1 MTPATSGQPGIPRR
15 TPRQERSRLMVERI
29 VDAGRQVLI
38 EHGYEGA
45 STNRIAE
52 AAGISP
58 GSLYQYFP
66 NKDVII
72 AAVVD
77 EYADRITAAVTHELM
92 EQVGRASDL
101 HAVRRTLAVLL
112 DTMSEQPEL
121 LRAMIEHTP
130 RLGLGSK
137 IADFERRVGELAVM
151 DLRVRSSTSK
161 HANAR
166 IWIAIRTV
174 ENLTIRYVLEEP
186 AIDRDEFLD
195 ELVDLVAGYFLRGN
209 G

>member
-1 MTPATSGQPGIPRR
+1 
-15 TPRQERSRLMVERI
+15 MVERI